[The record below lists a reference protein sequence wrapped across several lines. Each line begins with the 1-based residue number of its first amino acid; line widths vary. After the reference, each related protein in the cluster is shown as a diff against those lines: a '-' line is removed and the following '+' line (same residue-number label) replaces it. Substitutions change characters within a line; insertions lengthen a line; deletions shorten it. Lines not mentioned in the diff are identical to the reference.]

1 MKGHRRVVLGR
12 VVLGRVVLGR
22 VVLGL
27 MLTLVTATV
36 GACTE
41 EARTDLAKSA
51 FVKAVNLKC
60 KLSKSEAKLAW
71 NLAGELGVDAQ
82 ARDAMGSARR
92 ATDRFL
98 AEVDTVGGPPDVVDR
113 LKQALRSSQDI
124 VADVSKG
131 SISASEGRA
140 RLASLREEAQSQG
153 FGECVTL

>member
-1 MKGHRRVVLGR
+1 MKGQRRLVL
-12 VVLGRVVLGR
+12 VPVLVL
-22 VVLGL
+22 
-27 MLTLVTATV
+27 ASASV

-51 FVKAVNLKC
+51 FIKTVNLKC

-82 ARDAMGSARR
+82 AREAMSSARR
-92 ATDRFL
+92 ATDRLL
-98 AEVDTVGGPPDVVDR
+98 AEVDSVGGPPDVADQ
-113 LKQALRSSQDI
+113 LKSALTSSQRI

-140 RLASLREEAQSQG
+140 ELAELREKARAEG
-153 FGECVTL
+153 FGECVAL